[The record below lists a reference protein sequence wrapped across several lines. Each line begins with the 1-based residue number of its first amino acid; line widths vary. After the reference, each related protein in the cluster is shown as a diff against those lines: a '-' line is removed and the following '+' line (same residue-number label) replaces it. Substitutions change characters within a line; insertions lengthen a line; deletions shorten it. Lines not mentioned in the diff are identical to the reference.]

1 MADPYRT
8 LRDRFVALNQ
18 QPMTFMTG
26 KVKKVD
32 GLEVV
37 VQMGSTEVTAQL
49 RPTAIKQDG
58 QILMTPAVDS
68 AVVIGSLSGDLTRL
82 IVLAMDRCDKI
93 EMKGEVVL
101 NGGQYGGMIRV
112 DDLTT
117 KLNDLVRAFN
127 THTHVV
133 DIPKAIT
140 APIPTPAKP
149 FVRND
154 YENTKVKH

>member
-1 MADPYRT
+1 MDPYRE
-8 LRDRFVALNQ
+8 LRDRLSAMNQ
-18 QPMTFMTG
+18 QPMTLMSG

-49 RPTAIKQDG
+49 RATAMKQDG

-68 AVVIGSLSGDLTRL
+68 AVVVGSLSGDLTRL
-82 IVLAMDRCDKI
+82 VVLAMDRCDKI

-101 NGGQYGGMIRV
+101 NGGQYGGMV
-112 DDLTT
+112 QVEELTS
-117 KLNDLVRAFN
+117 KLNELVNAFN
-127 THTHVV
+127 THTHPCPQGSTSPSTTV
-133 DIPKAIT
+133 
-140 APIPTPAKP
+140 AKS
-149 FVRND
+149 FVRSD

>member
-1 MADPYRT
+1 MDKYRE
-8 LRDRFVALNQ
+8 LRDRLSALNK
-18 QPMTFMTG
+18 QPMTLMRG
-26 KVKKVD
+26 VVKKVD

-49 RPTAIKQDG
+49 RATAIKQDG
-58 QILMTPAVDS
+58 QILMTPAVAS
-68 AVVIGSLSGDLTRL
+68 AVVIGSLSGDLTHL
-82 IVLAMDRCDKI
+82 VVLAMDRCDKI

-140 APIPTPAKP
+140 ATIPTPAKP
-149 FVRND
+149 FVRSD
-154 YENTKVKH
+154 YEDTKIKH

>member
-1 MADPYRT
+1 MDRYRE
-8 LRDRFVALNQ
+8 LRDRLSAMNK
-18 QPMTFMTG
+18 QPMTLMSG

-49 RPTAIKQDG
+49 RATAMKQDG

-68 AVVIGSLSGDLTRL
+68 AVVVGSLSGDLTRL
-82 IVLAMDRCDKI
+82 VVLAMDRCDKI

-101 NGGQYGGMIRV
+101 NGGQYGGMVRV
-112 DDLTT
+112 EDLTS
-117 KLNDLVRAFN
+117 KLNELVRAFN

-140 APIPTPAKP
+140 ATIPTPAKP
-149 FVRND
+149 FVRSD